1 MYIAKLNGLFMIV
14 SLKIPNQGFSLK
26 IYYILTVD
34 KSALFYD
41 TTFTLS

>member
-1 MYIAKLNGLFMIV
+1 MYIVKLNGLFV

-26 IYYILTVD
+26 MYYILTVD
-34 KSALFYD
+34 KSAMFYD